1 MDMMPFSRRAI
12 VEWIEGRCAKHG
24 VSSSAF
30 GYFALGDPGFMRRLR
45 DPGSNVGLLT
55 LERACAKAANDVEM
69 AQQAPKQKPGRP
81 RKNDKVDDLM

>member
-1 MDMMPFSRRAI
+1 
-12 VEWIEGRCAKHG
+12 
-24 VSSSAF
+24 
-30 GYFALGDPGFMRRLR
+30 MRRLR